1 MNKLG
6 SWISP
11 YEVNKEF
18 LGGNVW
24 QHAINKGI
32 VYGTSPSNGLMISS
46 LDTPV
51 VSPGTKNQDPSPFIK
66 TVEPLQDHAVVGFG
80 FNMWNNIWN
89 TNYIFY
95 YPYLEDIGDENLRF
109 RFEIQSMQEK

>member
-6 SWISP
+6 SWITP

-32 VYGTSPSNGLMISS
+32 VYGTSPSKGLMIS
-46 LDTPV
+46 LDVPV
-51 VSPGTKNQDPSPFIK
+51 VAPGTENQDPSPFIK
-66 TVEPLQDHAVVGFG
+66 TVELYKIKLLWVSDLTCGIIFG
-80 FNMWNNIWN
+80 IQI
-89 TNYIFY
+89 IFFT
-95 YPYLEDIGDENLRF
+95 IRT
-109 RFEIQSMQEK
+109 